1 MEELP
6 QNKPAVPPAV
16 PKKKHWVLTVVILV
30 IFVLVGLFAV
40 RVIYLYDKILKGETG
55 ELGIDFQGGLSTS
68 QAVSQPSNAAEVVDV
83 LSEDDPAL
91 GTDTPALTVVM
102 FADFGCPYCE
112 DVSGTV
118 RKLASL
124 YGDRVRFVYR
134 DFPLADIH
142 PDAQRAAEAAECAHE
157 QGMFWQYYDK
167 LYANQDDHS
176 IGALKLYALE
186 IGADLEQFIDCVDSS
201 KHRGEVL
208 DDYADGVVAGV
219 YGTPTFFF
227 NGYRVEGAIPE
238 NVFVE
243 LIGLFL

>member
-1 MEELP
+1 MEGLP
-6 QNKPAVPPAV
+6 QNQPTTMLEP

-30 IFVLVGLFAV
+30 ILVLVGLFAV

-55 ELGIDFQGGLSTS
+55 ELGIEFDGGLSTS
-68 QAVSQPSNAAEVVDV
+68 QAVSQPSSVEEIVDV
-83 LSEDDPAL
+83 VTDDDPAL
-91 GTDTPALTVVM
+91 GMETPQLTVVV
-102 FADFGCPYCE
+102 FADFGCSYCAE
-112 DVSGTV
+112 VSGTV
-118 RKLASL
+118 RKLAAF
-124 YGDRVRFVYR
+124 YGDQVRFIYR

-167 LYANQDDHS
+167 LYQNQSDHS

-186 IGADLEQFIDCVDSS
+186 IGTDLEQFIECVDSS
-201 KHRGEVL
+201 KYRGEVL

-238 NVFVE
+238 DVFVQ